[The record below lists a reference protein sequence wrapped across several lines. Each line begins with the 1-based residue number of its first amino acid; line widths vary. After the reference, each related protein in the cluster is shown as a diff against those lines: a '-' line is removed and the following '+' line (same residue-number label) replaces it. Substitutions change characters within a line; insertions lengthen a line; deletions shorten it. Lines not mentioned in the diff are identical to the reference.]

1 MKEIYVVEDD
11 RFIRELIELLLKD
24 TYSVRSFPNAE
35 RFRKRIEYGKP
46 KLILMDIML
55 PDGNGQEM
63 CKSLAQNKD
72 TNEIPVILMSAHADI
87 VDETARDFIVKP
99 FELND
104 LLYRIKKHINL

>member
-11 RFIRELIELLLKD
+11 KFIRELLELLLMDK
-24 TYSVRSFPNAE
+24 YKVRSFPNAE
-35 RFRKRIEYGKP
+35 KFRKSIKIGKP

-63 CKSLAQNKD
+63 CKNLAQDKE
-72 TNEIPVILMSAHADI
+72 TNDIPVILMSAHADI
-87 VDETARDFIVKP
+87 VDKTARDFIVKP

-104 LLYRIKKHINL
+104 LLFRIKKHINL